1 MFNFFEKKVKIMEKG
16 TFDAR
21 AVAAY
26 IKNRYENMD
35 GNIGKEISPIKI
47 QKALYFCFAYWGAFV
62 ASGKR
67 KKEQSEVDV
76 SNYEDYL
83 FDNKIEAWVYGPVVR
98 DVYEVYKNNELNKYY
113 IPQMFEDKNTM
124 KDYLD
129 GLLDEVLDVSDFR
142 LVDISHNDN
151 CWKKNFNSFGFRPN
165 KEITKKDIINE
176 YEKRRVC

>member
-1 MFNFFEKKVKIMEKG
+1 MFNLFKKKVNRMEKG

-21 AVAAY
+21 VIAAY
-26 IKNRYENMD
+26 IKNKYENMD
-35 GNIGKEISPIKI
+35 ENKEKEISPIKI

-62 ASGKR
+62 VSGKK

-98 DVYEVYKNNELNKYY
+98 DVYEAHRNNELNKYFDSE
-113 IPQMFEDKNTM
+113 MFENKKLM

-151 CWKKNFNSFGFRPN
+151 CWKKNFSSFGFRPN
-165 KEITKKDIINE
+165 KEIPKKDIINE